1 MNTFCGIDFG
11 TSNSTVGVVKDG
23 LPVLVPLEHLQPTL
37 PSALFYNFDE
47 KRTSFGR
54 EAIDDYIDGEYGR
67 LMRSLKS
74 VLGTSLMKQATHL
87 GQRNVTYIEIIAEFI
102 GELKRRA
109 ELNIDRELTHVVAGR
124 PVNFVDND
132 ASADNRAQEALA
144 EIYRLVGFKEVEFQ
158 FEPIAAALHYE
169 QQLSREELALIVDI
183 GGGTSDFTLIQLS
196 PQRKH
201 SVDRSEDILATAGI
215 HIGGND
221 FDRRFNMFK
230 AMPMLGMRS
239 VIHGDSSE
247 LVMPTKPYFDLS
259 TWHLIHK
266 QYEKKN
272 IFDIQQLK
280 LRAKKP
286 ELVERLLKVL
296 FQQDGHRLISSIE
309 SCKIHLAGHPNG
321 KLDLSFIEDNLQ
333 LDCLQSELD
342 EATTKEVEGI
352 SEMINETLQLAELK
366 PQNVSSIFLTGGTTG
381 LPSVRRAVKEIF
393 PQGNVVEGDKFGSVG
408 AGLTFDAMKRFA

>member
-1 MNTFCGIDFG
+1 MNAFCGIDFG
-11 TSNSTVGVVKDG
+11 TSNSTVGVVTDG
-23 LPVLVPLEHLQPTL
+23 LPVLVPLEQLQPTL

-74 VLGTSLMKQATHL
+74 LLGTSLMNQATHL
-87 GQRNVTYIEIIAEFI
+87 GQRNVTYVEIIAEFI

-124 PVNFVDND
+124 PVNFVDD
-132 ASADNRAQEALA
+132 DVSADSRAQDALA

-158 FEPIAAALHYE
+158 FEPIAAALNYE

-196 PQRKH
+196 PQRMRSH
-201 SVDRSEDILATAGI
+201 DRSEDILATTGI

-239 VIHGDSSE
+239 AVHGDSSE

-272 IFDIQQLK
+272 VFDIQQLK

-286 ELVERLLKVL
+286 ELIARLLKVL
-296 FQQDGHRLISSIE
+296 DQQDGHRLISSIE
-309 SCKIHLAGHPNG
+309 SCKIHLADHPDG

-333 LDCLQSELD
+333 LECLQSELD
-342 EATTKEVEGI
+342 EATAREVEGI
-352 SEMINETLQLAELK
+352 SKTINQTLQLAELK

-381 LPSVRRAVKEIF
+381 LPSVRHAVKAIF

>member
-1 MNTFCGIDFG
+1 MNAFCGIDFG

-23 LPVLVPLEHLQPTL
+23 FPVLVPLEQLQPTL

-54 EAIDDYIDGEYGR
+54 VAIDDYIDGEYGR

-74 VLGTSLMKQATHL
+74 VLGTSLMNQATYV
-87 GQRNVTYIEIIAEFI
+87 GQRNVTYVEIIAEFI

-109 ELNIDRELTHVVAGR
+109 ELSIERELTHVVAGR
-124 PVNFVDND
+124 PVNFIDND
-132 ASADNRAQEALA
+132 ISADNRAQEALA

-158 FEPIAAALHYE
+158 FEPIAAALNYE

-196 PQRKH
+196 PQRRNSK
-201 SVDRSEDILATAGI
+201 DRSEDILATAGI

-221 FDRRFNMFK
+221 FDRRFNLFK
-230 AMPMLGMRS
+230 AMPMLGMHS
-239 VIHGDSSE
+239 VVRGDSSE

-266 QYEKKN
+266 QYEQKN
-272 IFDIQQLK
+272 IFNIQQLK

-296 FQQDGHRLISSIE
+296 SQQDGHRLISSIE
-309 SCKIHLAGHPNG
+309 SCKIHLADHANG
-321 KLDLSFIEDNLQ
+321 TLDLSFIEDELK
-333 LDCLQSELD
+333 LDCLQSEFN
-342 EATTKEVEGI
+342 EATTKEVEGV
-352 SEMINETLQLAELK
+352 SKMINQTLQLAELK
-366 PQNVSSIFLTGGTTG
+366 SQDVSSIFLTGGTTG
-381 LPSVRRAVKEIF
+381 LPSVRHAVKKIF
-393 PQGNVVEGDKFGSVG
+393 PQGNMVEGDKFGSVG